1 MPCFLATQIHEY
13 QDIVDAG
20 GIVSEWIERR
30 ITRRRERDDSR
41 RRGSRRDRVN
51 SRDLDV
57 GGRQQKTGDGN
68 EKKGE

>member
-1 MPCFLATQIHEY
+1 ML
-13 QDIVDAG
+13 DVG

-41 RRGSRRDRVN
+41 RRGSRRDRNN

-57 GGRQQKTGDGN
+57 GGRHQKTGDGGDN
-68 EKKGE
+68 KGENSREKC

>member
-1 MPCFLATQIHEY
+1 M
-13 QDIVDAG
+13 
-20 GIVSEWIERR
+20 SEWIERR

-57 GGRQQKTGDGN
+57 GGRHEKAGDGR
-68 EKKGE
+68 KDKGEWKVY